1 MQETLRYHPIAY
13 NLLRMAGRDDVIP
26 LEIPITLK
34 NGEVITE
41 IPVKKG
47 QGVIISVCAYNRSV
61 EIAQIFNELCTEWF
75 DQSAASLGRRRR
87 NMESG
92 KVFRCI
98 D

>member
-41 IPVKKG
+41 ISVKKG

-75 DQSAASLGRRRR
+75 DQVCSSQKENIRTFCR
-87 NMESG
+87 
-92 KVFRCI
+92 
-98 D
+98 